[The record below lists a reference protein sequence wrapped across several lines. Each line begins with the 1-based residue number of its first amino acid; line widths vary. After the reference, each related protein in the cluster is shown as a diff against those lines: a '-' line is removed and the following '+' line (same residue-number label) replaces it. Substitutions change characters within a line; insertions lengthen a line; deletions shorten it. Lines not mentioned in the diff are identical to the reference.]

1 MDVEGARTYILRRLR
16 EELPTTRTYHSLAH
30 TLDVYATAID
40 IAEKEGV
47 SGEDLVMLKL
57 AALYHDSGFILQD
70 KEHEE
75 ASCRLVREVLPGFG
89 STTEQMDVICA
100 MIQAT
105 RIPQAPLD
113 VLARILCDADL
124 DYLGRGDFQLIGST
138 LFEEMRSY
146 GVLNTEREWNE
157 LQVRFLER
165 HRFFTPTNISLREP
179 VKLEHLSRI
188 RSWLVEHPE

>member
-1 MDVEGARTYILRRLR
+1 MKRPAVGWCARCFQG
-16 EELPTTRTYHSLAH
+16 LAQRP
-30 TLDVYATAID
+30 
-40 IAEKEGV
+40 
-47 SGEDLVMLKL
+47 SG
-57 AALYHDSGFILQD
+57 S
-70 KEHEE
+70 
-75 ASCRLVREVLPGFG
+75 
-89 STTEQMDVICA
+89 DVICA